1 MPKFQFVLESIRPS
15 VLDSQP
21 AAKTERS
28 KSYDEGL
35 DDYREEGKSWVDEKI
50 AVNLEISFLKCTKS
64 HFNIWFSSN
73 RSIKH
78 VSSLKGIKVGKHIYN
93 NS

>member
-35 DDYREEGKSWVDEKI
+35 DDYREEGKS
-50 AVNLEISFLKCTKS
+50 
-64 HFNIWFSSN
+64 
-73 RSIKH
+73 
-78 VSSLKGIKVGKHIYN
+78 
-93 NS
+93 